1 MKELKKLSLK
11 EEVDRQAQKIEEEV
25 RNRDDL
31 DDIKVSEDMETSLFN
46 KIQEYEYDKR
56 IKKVVHRSRKKRR
69 LFLALAAVL
78 ILVCGSVIT
87 GTGSKSYWKVLL
99 AAVLILVCGSVIT
112 GTGSKSYWKV
122 LWERVAGDE
131 EANII
136 NVEDMEAEKTD
147 DWDEVQVFNEIR
159 KETGILPVRF
169 GYMPE
174 NLIFTGYELDK
185 EQNRA
190 VLFYDYNGQVIQY
203 SMYMNN
209 ADSSYGRTELDQL
222 ISEYQIEVDDINVE
236 IKEYFIDGYEE
247 NRYVAEFEYRDAQY
261 QLIGSIERNEFD
273 KIIKNLYFSE

>member
-87 GTGSKSYWKVLL
+87 GTGSKSYWKVLMEQ
-99 AAVLILVCGSVIT
+99 I
-112 GTGSKSYWKV
+112 
-122 LWERVAGDE
+122 AGDE
-131 EANII
+131 RASHID
-136 NVEDMEAEKTD
+136 VEEMESEETED
-147 DWDEVQVFNEIR
+147 GDEIQVFNEIR
-159 KETGILPVRF
+159 KEVGIFPVRF
-169 GYMPE
+169 GYRPE
-174 NLIFTGYELDK
+174 SMKFKRYEIDK
-185 EQNRA
+185 KQNRV
-190 VLFYDYNGQVIQY
+190 VLFYEYDSHIVQY

-209 ADSSYGRTELDQL
+209 ADSSYGRVEPDKLTD
-222 ISEYQIEVDDINVE
+222 EYHIVVKDNIDVD
-236 IKEYFIDGYEE
+236 IKAYSVSDNGK
-247 NRYVAEFEYRDAQY
+247 NRYVVEFEYMDVQY
-261 QLIGSIERNEFD
+261 QIIGFMEKEQID
-273 KIIKNLYFSE
+273 KIIENLIFYDENA